1 MEEIKE
7 SRKAKLIKLGESMRA
22 IRLPHEATWQDEDY
36 YILPGEAMLQNSE
49 NNRGERQDEFIIDET
64 CTLAARTGSS
74 GFVAGMTSPARPWV
88 RITVEDK
95 TIAEQCRWWC
105 DEVSEL
111 ILTSLS
117 KSNVYDT
124 LAQLYEHEFV
134 FGQSPM
140 LVEEDFENVIH
151 TWTFPPGR
159 YWIAEDSKRRV
170 NVFRR
175 EFQMTVRQI
184 VDDFGRPDG
193 PHGPIDWTNISAN
206 VRSLWTNKNTEE
218 FIDVVHFIYP
228 NDDYRKDAMES
239 RYKKFAS
246 CYYEQGTGENNV
258 FLRESGYDYFP
269 VLCPRWAVSGTTP
282 YATKCPGKTA
292 LGSVKSLQQMHKE
305 KARAIQVGNNPPLNA
320 PASMRHKVV
329 TSIPGTVNWM
339 DPTAGNQKVEPTF
352 TVDPKIQ
359 EMREEIRACQQMIRR
374 TFFEDL
380 FLMIIDDPRVQPPT
394 AEEIRARQQEKLLA
408 VGPVLERNN
417 RDLLA
422 PLIEIV
428 FMMLARQNKIPDPP
442 PALQGRQLKIEYL
455 SVMAQAQKAAGLGSM
470 DRLLDVVAR
479 VGALNPA
486 AFDKFDFDQYLD
498 EYADRTGAPA
508 RIIIP
513 DDRVAAIRHARAEA
527 EQAQRAA
534 AMIPPA
540 AESIK
545 KLSEAKLGE
554 GSVLDELAQR
564 SQAGSLVPAA

>member
-1 MEEIKE
+1 MEDIRE
-7 SRKAKLIKLGESMRA
+7 SRKSKLRKLGESMRKV
-22 IRLPHEATWQDEDY
+22 RQPHEQVWTDEGD
-36 YILPGEAMLQNSE
+36 YILPGQVMLQNSD
-49 NNRGERQDEFIIDET
+49 NNRGDRQDEFIVDET
-64 CTLAARTGSS
+64 CTLAARTGAS

-88 RITVEDK
+88 RITVEDSQV
-95 TIAEQCRWWC
+95 AELCRWWC
-105 DEVSEL
+105 DEVSQL

-140 LVEEDFENVIH
+140 LIEEDFENVIH
-151 TWTFPPGR
+151 TWTFPPGS

-175 EFQMTVRQI
+175 EFQLTVRQI

-193 PHGPIDWTNISAN
+193 PHGPIDWTNISEQ
-206 VRSLWTNKNTEE
+206 VRTMWAQKNTEE
-218 FIDVVHFIYP
+218 FIDVVHVIYP
-228 NDDYRKDAMES
+228 NDEYDENALES
-239 RYKKFAS
+239 KYKKFRS
-246 CYYEQGTGENNV
+246 CYYEEGTGDSDV

-269 VLCPRWAVSGTTP
+269 VLCPRWSVTGTTP
-282 YATKCPGKTA
+282 YATNCPGKTA

-305 KARAIQVGNNPPLNA
+305 KARAIQIGSNPPLNA
-320 PASMRHKVV
+320 PASMRKKVV
-329 TSIPGTVNWM
+329 TSIPGTVNWI

-428 FMMLARQNKIPDPP
+428 FMMLAKQGRLPEPP
-442 PALQGRQLKIEYL
+442 PVLRNRPLKIEYL

-486 AFDKFDFDQYLD
+486 AFDKFDFDEYLD
-498 EYADRTGAPA
+498 QYADRTGAPA
-508 RIIIP
+508 TVIIP
-513 DDRVAAIRHARAEA
+513 DDKVAAIRAARAKA
-527 EQAQRAA
+527 EQTQRLAQ
-534 AMIPPA
+534 MIPA
-540 AESIK
+540 GAK
-545 KLSEAKLGE
+545 ATKDLSEAKLGE
-554 GSVLDELAQR
+554 GSVLDELTQR
-564 SQAGSLVPAA
+564 AQAGSLVPAA